1 MTAVTES
8 QRTTPRELL
17 EQAGKLDKA
26 VLAVLVDGE
35 VVDLMTPVA
44 PDSDVTPLTV
54 EDPRALAV
62 LRHSAAHVM
71 ADAVQRL
78 FPGTQVTIGPAI
90 DQGFYYD
97 FDRPDGPFT
106 DKDLAR
112 IEKEMR
118 RIIKANKPFYR
129 EEVDREE
136 VKKLFAEMG
145 EHYKCQI
152 IDAIPEGEA
161 VSLWI
166 RQKVRFE
173 LQGR

>member
-78 FPGTQVTIGPAI
+78 FPGTQVTILVGSLRYSHTLSM
-90 DQGFYYD
+90 GCS
-97 FDRPDGPFT
+97 T
-106 DKDLAR
+106 W
-112 IEKEMR
+112 
-118 RIIKANKPFYR
+118 
-129 EEVDREE
+129 
-136 VKKLFAEMG
+136 KLFSIVVF
-145 EHYKCQI
+145 I
-152 IDAIPEGEA
+152 I
-161 VSLWI
+161 L
-166 RQKVRFE
+166 F
-173 LQGR
+173 L